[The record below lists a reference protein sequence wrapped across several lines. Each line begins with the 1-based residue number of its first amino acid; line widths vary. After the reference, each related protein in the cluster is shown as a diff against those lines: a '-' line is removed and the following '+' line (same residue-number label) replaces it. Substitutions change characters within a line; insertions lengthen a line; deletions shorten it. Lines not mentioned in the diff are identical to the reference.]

1 MYDISIITVNY
12 NSSDDTLKMIESVK
26 NNTSVNYEMIVIDNA
41 STYDEYL
48 KLESIKDKKN
58 TLLYRSKL
66 NVGFAAG
73 NMLGVNKASL
83 KSKYYFFLNN
93 DTLLINNV
101 VDILFHTMEKDKA
114 IGLIAP
120 QLYDENQLRSTTF
133 REFPSVSE
141 KFLGK
146 GFHKFISSHK
156 IHNYK
161 KEYHDMIDVGI
172 VSGASLFCR
181 VKAFKKAGQF
191 DTNFFLYCEEEDL
204 SKQIKDIGYRVCL
217 EPNAKLIH
225 LCGKSTLR
233 NFHVE
238 KEFIISYF
246 YLVSKHHNTINSFLL
261 KLNLTLKYF
270 LKINKDPIYKKLFL
284 FCLKS
289 NKEKHSLRY
298 LQKELLK

>member
-41 STYDEYL
+41 STYDEYV
-48 KLESIKDKKN
+48 KLESIKDTKN
-58 TLLYRSKL
+58 TTLYRSKL

-73 NMLGVNKASL
+73 NMIGVEKASL
-83 KSKYYFFLNN
+83 NSKYYFFLNN

-101 VDILFHTMEKDKA
+101 VDILFNTMEKEKN

-120 QLYDENQLRSTTF
+120 QLYDDNQQRSTTF

-141 KFLGK
+141 KFFGK
-146 GFHKFISSHK
+146 GFHKFISTQK
-156 IHNYK
+156 IYNYK
-161 KEYHDMIDVGI
+161 KEYHEIIDVGI

-181 VKAFKKAGQF
+181 AEAFQKAGQF
-191 DTNFFLYCEEEDL
+191 DTTFFLYCEEEDL
-204 SKQIKDIGYRVCL
+204 SKRIKDIGYRVCL

-246 YLVSKHHNTINSFLL
+246 YLVSKHHNIINSFLL
-261 KLNLTLKYF
+261 KLNLTIKYL
-270 LKINKDPIYKKLFL
+270 LKISKNPIYKQLFL
-284 FCLKS
+284 FCFKV
-289 NKEKHSLRY
+289 NKFQKSLRY
-298 LQKELLK
+298 LQKELKD

>member
-12 NSSDDTLKMIESVK
+12 NSYDDTLKMIESVK

-41 STYDEYL
+41 SAYDEYL
-48 KLESIKDKKN
+48 KLECITNKKN
-58 TLLYRSKL
+58 TTLYRSKL

-73 NMLGVNKASL
+73 NMLGIEKASPN
-83 KSKYYFFLNN
+83 SKYYFFLNN

-101 VDILFHTMEKDKA
+101 VDILFHTMEQEKN

-120 QLYDENQLRSTTF
+120 QLYDEKQQRSTTF

-141 KFLGK
+141 KFFGK
-146 GFHKFISSHK
+146 GFHQFISTQK
-156 IHNYK
+156 IYNYK
-161 KEYHDMIDVGI
+161 KEYHEIIDVGI
-172 VSGASLFCR
+172 VSGASLFC
-181 VKAFKKAGQF
+181 KAEAFQKAGKF

-204 SKQIKDIGYRVCL
+204 SKRIKDIGYRVCL

-238 KEFIISYF
+238 KEFVISYF
-246 YLVSKHHNTINSFLL
+246 YLVSKHHNLINSFLL
-261 KLNLTLKYF
+261 KLNLTLKYLF
-270 LKINKDPIYKKLFL
+270 KLHKDPIYKKLFL
-284 FCLKS
+284 FCFKSQKSTQSLK
-289 NKEKHSLRY
+289 Y
-298 LQKELLK
+298 QQKKLLK